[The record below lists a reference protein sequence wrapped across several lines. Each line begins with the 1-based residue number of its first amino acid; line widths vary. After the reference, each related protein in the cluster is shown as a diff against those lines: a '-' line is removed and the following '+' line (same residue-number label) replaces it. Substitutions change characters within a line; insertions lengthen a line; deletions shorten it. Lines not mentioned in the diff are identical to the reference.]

1 MPIIVL
7 KNPKSFARECEG
19 KNITLDLLNE
29 AKMCIGAQTVC
40 KMFIGKSS
48 RGDEGYISASSLDTW
63 IATLNFVKNN
73 PDKEDGDRFSGARM
87 LEKYGD
93 AWDKYVAFIKTPISD
108 ETVNSWEN
116 LSNVKLG
123 DAASAVGITMGIRN
137 FKIVKSLRTRLY
149 DMVKRRKELFWDRGQ
164 NGAGDGANPDRFAG
178 GQNGAGGDLTGGGA
192 QPDPSIGSKG
202 LAQPDQKG
210 ACEPTGIVKVDY
222 KFNNTFTLHKMC
234 KNRGIVSAKLTK
246 DKMITLLM
254 EDDLHRGSD
263 GANIPVPS
271 GVELNYEKMKI
282 AELKNIYKEKKLN
295 NYNKLNKHALIT
307 ALVGVENTSTNTTFN
322 SSERGV
328 NKNLVL
334 TDITDP
340 VSPNVNSVEDL
351 KYQNELLIKEIC
363 RLKEIIKST
372 GVSV

>member
-7 KNPKSFARECEG
+7 KNPKSFTRECES

-87 LEKYGD
+87 LAKYGD
-93 AWDKYVAFIKTPISD
+93 AWDKYVAFVKTPIPD
-108 ETVNSWEN
+108 ETVDSWEN

-123 DAASAVGITMGIRN
+123 DAASAVGITIGIRN

-164 NGAGDGANPDRFAG
+164 NGAGGDLSRGSKGDLTGGAGDGANPDRFAG
-178 GQNGAGGDLTGGGA
+178 DT
-192 QPDPSIGSKG
+192 SIGSKG
-202 LAQPDQKG
+202 GVDPDQKG

-222 KFNNTFTLHKMC
+222 KFNNTLTLHKMC
-234 KNRGIVSAKLTK
+234 KHRGIVSAKLTK
-246 DKMITLLM
+246 DKMINLLL
-254 EDDLHRGSD
+254 EDDTAKGSEC
-263 GANIPVPS
+263 AKIPAQV
-271 GVELNYEKMKI
+271 GDEINYEKMKI
-282 AELKNIYKEKKLN
+282 AELKNICKEKKLT
-295 NYNKLNKHALIT
+295 NYNKLNKPALINK
-307 ALVGVENTSTNTTFN
+307 LFSENTSTNTTSN

-328 NKNLVL
+328 NKTLVL
-334 TDITDP
+334 NDITDP
-340 VSPNVNSVEDL
+340 VSPIVNAAEDL
-351 KYQNELLIKEIC
+351 KYKNELLIQENL
-363 RLKEIIKST
+363 RLKEIIKSY
-372 GVSV
+372 GLSI